1 LQVADNIGDVNRG
14 AGETG
19 SASAQ
24 VLASARSLADEG
36 SRLRLEVGKF
46 LATVRA
52 A

>member
-1 LQVADNIGDVNRG
+1 VSSNILDVQRG

-24 VLASARSLADEG
+24 VHASARSLSAE
-36 SRLRLEVGKF
+36 SNRLKMEVAKF
-46 LATVRA
+46 LESVRA